1 MLDKANGGKPRAL
14 TEHLRNSL
22 RRFIGMNKL
31 KRLALN
37 VIAEQLTEA
46 DMGSLKVGRS
56 VCARVVCVRVC
67 AGVVGLA
74 PSSSGARVV
83 VVV

>member
-14 TEHLRNSL
+14 TERLRNSL

-56 VCARVVCVRVC
+56 VCAM
-67 AGVVGLA
+67 
-74 PSSSGARVV
+74 
-83 VVV
+83 